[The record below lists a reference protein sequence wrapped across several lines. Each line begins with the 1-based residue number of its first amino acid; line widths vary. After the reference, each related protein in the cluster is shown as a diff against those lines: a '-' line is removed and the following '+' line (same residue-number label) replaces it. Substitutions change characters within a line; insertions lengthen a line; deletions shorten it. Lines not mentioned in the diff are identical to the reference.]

1 MRGDFGTRKTSSF
14 ERSCPA
20 DVSSDSLSLRKDG
33 QPLPLVRLVRRPA
46 VQRAITSALER
57 DSLVVLCA
65 EPGLGAHCVSRL
77 VGTSYVDAGLEAIR
91 VKLNVKSASAICRRI
106 SKSVTRIVEM
116 SQGLGSQ
123 PSGLLVLDGFNIVDE
138 GIAARAAK
146 HIAGAILA
154 GVHVLVLMS
163 PDYKHVSCSRDSV
176 AIIAQ
181 HSPSRVPTRIDSP

>member
-1 MRGDFGTRKTSSF
+1 MRGDFGTRKTVSF

-46 VQRAITSALER
+46 VQRAITAALER
-57 DSLVVLCA
+57 DSLAVLCA

-106 SKSVTRIVEM
+106 SKSVSRCLRDWARSHLDFSCLMDSTSSM
-116 SQGLGSQ
+116 KGSQ
-123 PSGLLVLDGFNIVDE
+123 LVLRSISLAQSLLVFTF
-138 GIAARAAK
+138 
-146 HIAGAILA
+146 
-154 GVHVLVLMS
+154 S
-163 PDYKHVSCSRDSV
+163 F
-176 AIIAQ
+176 
-181 HSPSRVPTRIDSP
+181 